1 MLILAVQIGV
11 LCFHLLAWGAVFHVL
26 MTKRD
31 PRSAFGWSA
40 ICLMVPVVGVL
51 LYVVFGI
58 GRTQSR
64 ASMLMRAIAS
74 REPGYAHP
82 APRLAELENLPAS
95 ILRMAK
101 PGLHL
106 TGQPVAGGNA
116 ITPLVNGNAAY
127 PAMLSAIRQAQRHVF
142 LSTYIFTSGAIA
154 DRFVEALKEAH
165 ARGCDVRVLIDGV
178 GRAYSL
184 ATPARK
190 LQEAGV
196 KVAFFLPPQLVPP
209 RLSINL
215 RNHRKVLVCDD
226 TGFTGGMNIADYHV
240 MREEDPKSFVQDMH
254 FLCQGPVAGELI
266 RAFLMDWGFVTGTY
280 DKALPFICHDAGGS
294 CWCRIVLDGPG
305 GGSDPLN
312 DLIAGT
318 ISCAE
323 KSVRIMTPYFLPTRE
338 IMAALRSAAQKEI
351 DVRVV
356 LPAKNNMPL
365 VHWAS
370 QRLMET
376 LLQAGVRIFYQ
387 KPPFAHTKLLAIDGY
402 YCQIGSANI
411 DSRSLR
417 LNFELNTEVFSP
429 AFARGIEAHID
440 EKTEDAEEITLEKLQ
455 SLGTLQKLRNAAC
468 WLFSPY
474 L

>member
-1 MLILAVQIGV
+1 MLIIAVQIGV
-11 LCFHLLAWGAVFHVL
+11 LCFHLLAWGAVFHAL

-240 MREEDPKSFVQDMH
+240 MREEDPKSFVQDMP

>member
-1 MLILAVQIGV
+1 MLLLSVQIGV

-40 ICLMVPVVGVL
+40 ICLMVPVLGVL
-51 LYVVFGI
+51 LYALFGI

-64 ASMLMRAIAS
+64 ASRLMRAIAS

-82 APRLAELENLPAS
+82 APRPSELENLPAS

-116 ITPLVNGNAAY
+116 ITPLVNGNTAY

-142 LSTYIFTSGAIA
+142 LSTYIFSSGVIA

-165 ARGCDVRVLIDGV
+165 ARGCDVRVIIDGV

-184 ATPARK
+184 STPAQK
-190 LQEAGV
+190 LKEAGV
-196 KVAFFLPPQLVPP
+196 KVAFFLPPKLFPP
-209 RLSINL
+209 LLSINL

-280 DKALPFICHDAGGS
+280 DKTLPIICHDASGS

-305 GGSDPLN
+305 GGLDPLN
-312 DLIAGT
+312 DLIAGA
-318 ISCAE
+318 ISGAE

-351 DVRVV
+351 DVRIV

-370 QRLMET
+370 LRLMET
-376 LLQAGVRIFYQ
+376 LLQAGVRIFHQ

-402 YCQIGSANI
+402 YCQIGSANL

-417 LNFELNTEVFSP
+417 LNFELNTEVFS
-429 AFARGIEAHID
+429 ASFARLMEAHID
-440 EKTEDAEEITLEKLQ
+440 GKAKDAEEMTLERIQ
-455 SLGTLQKLRNAAC
+455 SFSTLQKLRNAAC